1 MTHVH
6 LTALTVIRRAAW
18 FPLAS
23 LAIALL
29 LPRTSL
35 CAADGS
41 DNGNAPAAK
50 TPAATVD
57 LFDGMKD
64 GDLDVKFFPRNSR
77 EAQILIKN
85 NTDQPL
91 TVKLPDAF
99 AGVPVLAQALGAG
112 ANGNTRNTNT
122 NNNNNKNQGLGGG
135 GGGFGGVG
143 GQGGGAF
150 NVPPEKVIKVKV
162 AVVCL
167 DYGKDEP
174 NAHIPY
180 EIKPIESYKSD
191 PEIRE
196 LCILLGTGQV
206 DQRSAQ
212 AAAWHLANHL
222 TWDELANMKR
232 FPHLPAYTT
241 PYFSPDEI
249 RTAMLAGDQAAKMA
263 DAEKPLNPRNSTSP
277 SASSASA
284 SPAAP

>member
-1 MTHVH
+1 
-6 LTALTVIRRAAW
+6 
-18 FPLAS
+18 
-23 LAIALL
+23 
-29 LPRTSL
+29 
-35 CAADGS
+35 
-41 DNGNAPAAK
+41 
-50 TPAATVD
+50 
-57 LFDGMKD
+57 MKS

-99 AGVPVLAQALGAG
+99 AGVPVLAQAVG
-112 ANGNTRNTNT
+112 ANGAQGNTRNTNT
-122 NNNNNKNQGLGGG
+122 NNNKNQGVGGGG
-135 GGGFGGVG
+135 GGGFGGAG

-167 DYGKDEP
+167 DHGKDEP

-180 EIKPIESYKSD
+180 EIKPIESYCSD

-212 AAAWHLANHL
+212 VAAWHFANHM
-222 TWDELANMKR
+222 TWDELANLKR

-241 PYFSPDEI
+241 PYFSSDEI
-249 RTAMLAGDQAAKMA
+249 RTAMVAGDQAAKMA
-263 DAEKPLNPRNSTSP
+263 DAEKLLTPPN
-277 SASSASA
+277 SASHSAASASA
-284 SPAAP
+284 GSAAP